1 MFNREDVFG
10 RRGAILVEMTGGQKN
25 SGRCMWY
32 IILGMTCLL
41 NFISFLLITCVAA
54 KRTGSF

>member
-1 MFNREDVFG
+1 
-10 RRGAILVEMTGGQKN
+10 
-25 SGRCMWY
+25 MWY

-54 KRTGSF
+54 EPDHFKEKKQGK